1 MAGVTGFGALNM
13 DRILFVNK
21 IPGRDDEGY
30 VNSIELRPG
39 GSAPNTAVGLS
50 RLGIESRCIGGVG
63 SDPEGSAM
71 IEALRKEGVCT
82 DGIIVKEGRSG
93 TALVMVDPDGLRSI
107 LIDPGVNDSIGIE
120 DIDIARVESSDLL
133 HLTSFICRNADTSFR
148 TQLDIVGKTDLP
160 VSLDPGQLYAERGI
174 QSLSPLIARCKIFM
188 PNEAE
193 LHLITGMSIEAG
205 ARKLIDAGAEIVVVK
220 RGMRGSFVT
229 DGKREVQVPV
239 HGERGLDT
247 TGAGDAYNA
256 GFIYGVL
263 NGFDLGQSCEAGSRV
278 AWFSVQK
285 PGARDGLPSLDEL
298 LSL

>member
-1 MAGVTGFGALNM
+1 M

-30 VNSIELRPG
+30 VNSVELRPG

-50 RLGIESRCIGGVG
+50 RLGIESHCIGGVG
-63 SDPEGSAM
+63 NDPEGSAM
-71 IEALRKEGVCT
+71 IEALGKEGVCT

-107 LIDPGVNDSIGIE
+107 IIDPGVNDSIEIE
-120 DIDIARVESSDLL
+120 DIDIAHLESSDLL
-133 HLTSFICRNADTSFR
+133 HLTSFICRNTDTSFR
-148 TQLDIVGKTDLP
+148 TQLSLVEKTDLP

-174 QSLSPLIARCKIFM
+174 QSLSPAIARCKIFM

-193 LHLITGMSIEAG
+193 LQLITGKTIEGG
-205 ARKLIDAGAEIVVVK
+205 AKKLIDSGAEIVVVK
-220 RGMRGSFVT
+220 RGMKGSYVT
-229 DGKREVQVPV
+229 DGKREVEVPIY
-239 HGERGLDT
+239 GERGLDT

-256 GFIYGVL
+256 GFIYGML
-263 NGFDLGQSCEAGSRV
+263 NGFDLGQSCETGARV

-285 PGARDGLPSLDEL
+285 PGARDGLPSLGEL